1 MARMTSPSSR
11 RDLLLSL
18 YDAAVAAAQPAICLP
33 PHWPEPPK
41 GRIVLL
47 AGGKAAARM
56 AKAAEDHYIG
66 RLGLG
71 PDRFSGLAVTRIGY
85 AVPTERIEV
94 VEAAHPVPDEKGV
107 EATRRILDLAAGA
120 GPDDLVLAL
129 LSGGASANWIAPL
142 APLTLAD
149 KQAITR
155 ALLRSGA
162 GIGEMNTLRK
172 HLSAIKGGRLTLAA
186 APAPV
191 ITLGISDVPLDDP
204 SVIGSGPTVPDPST
218 QADALAIVQRFG
230 IALPESAARIL
241 ADAANESP
249 KPGDPAFNKA
259 RYTVVASPAL
269 SLVQAATK
277 AREAGYEIIDLGAEV
292 AGEARNVAREHA
304 KIALDARRAGR
315 KIAILSGGELTVT
328 IKGSGRGGPNQE
340 YALALAIALDGA
352 QGIVAIAGDTDG
364 TDGGGGHA
372 DDPAGAFVDEGTLAR
387 AIAAGRNPVTDLDNN
402 DSTGFFAAANDLL
415 EPGPTGT
422 NVNDLRAILVD
433 P

>member
-1 MARMTSPSSR
+1 MTSPSAR
-11 RDLLLSL
+11 RSLLTSL

-56 AKAAEDHYIG
+56 AKAAEDHFIG

-71 PDRFSGLAVTRIGY
+71 PDRFAGLAVTRVGY

-94 VEAAHPVPDEKGV
+94 VEAAHPVPVETGV
-107 EATRRILDLAAGA
+107 TATRRILALAQAA

-142 APLTLAD
+142 APLDLAG

-186 APAPV
+186 TPAPV
-191 ITLGISDVPLDDP
+191 ITLGISDVPHDDP

-218 QADALAIVQRFG
+218 QADALAIVRRYG
-230 IALPESAARIL
+230 IALPDSAARIL
-241 ADAANESP
+241 ADPAHESP
-249 KPGDPAFNKA
+249 KPGDPAFATA

-269 SLVQAATK
+269 SLEQAAAK
-277 AREAGYEIIDLGAEV
+277 ARAAGYDVIDLGAEV
-292 AGEARNVAREHA
+292 AGEAREVARDHA
-304 KIALDARRAGR
+304 RLALDAKRAGR
-315 KIAILSGGELTVT
+315 KAAILSGGELTVT
-328 IKGSGRGGPNQE
+328 IKGNGRGGPNQE
-340 YALALAIALDGA
+340 YALALALALDGA
-352 QGIVAIAGDTDG
+352 QGIAAIAGDTDG

-372 DDPAGAFVDEGTLAR
+372 DDPAGAFVDDGTLAR
-387 AIAAGRNPVTDLDNN
+387 ARAAGRDPHADLDNN
-402 DSTGFFAAANDLL
+402 DSTGFFAAAGDLL